1 MNNMPKKQQYNSP
14 EIQRINLDN
23 EIALILVSG
32 NPGNPSPSTDLNP
45 ANQFKVPEYFNQQP
59 VIDTMG

>member
-14 EIQRINLDN
+14 DIQRINLDN
-23 EIALILVSG
+23 EIALVLISG
-32 NPGNPSPSTDLNP
+32 NPGNPGGSNNMNP

>member
-1 MNNMPKKQQYNSP
+1 MPKKQQYNSP

-23 EIALILVSG
+23 EIALVLISG
-32 NPGNPSPSTDLNP
+32 NPGNPGGSNNMNP

-59 VIDTMG
+59 IIDTMG

>member
-23 EIALILVSG
+23 EIALVLISG
-32 NPGNPSPSTDLNP
+32 NPGNPGSSNDLNP
-45 ANQFKVPEYFNQQP
+45 ANEFTAPEFFNQHP
-59 VIDTMG
+59 INETMG

>member
-23 EIALILVSG
+23 EIALVLISG
-32 NPGNPSPSTDLNP
+32 NPGNPGGSNNMNP

-59 VIDTMG
+59 IIDTMG